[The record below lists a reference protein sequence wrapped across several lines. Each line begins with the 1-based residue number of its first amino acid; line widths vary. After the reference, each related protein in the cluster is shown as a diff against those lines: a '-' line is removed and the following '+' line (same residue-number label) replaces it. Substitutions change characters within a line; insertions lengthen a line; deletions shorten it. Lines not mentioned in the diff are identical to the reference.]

1 MKSPKAQAPTPP
13 PVPNKDQAADD
24 TRDQGNTKRRGF
36 QSTILGGRQT
46 ANAEANPLKSLLGQ

>member
-13 PVPNKDQAADD
+13 PVPSKDEAAAGSVD
-24 TRDQGNTKRRGF
+24 TGASKRRGY

-46 ANAEANPLKSLLGQ
+46 ANAEANPLKTLLGQ

>member
-1 MKSPKAQAPTPP
+1 MKSPKAQAPTAP
-13 PVPNKDQAADD
+13 PVPNKDQAAAGSTD
-24 TRDQGNTKRRGF
+24 TGASKRRGF